1 MTVTKSLLLLPILLA
16 AVASAQDR
24 PRITPVEVVNFPDVL
39 TVKGEVSLAG
49 KLSRTALVS
58 LTEILVPPV
67 KREDT
72 TRLVDAGVVAADG
85 FAQGV
90 ATLIGEVKGPQGK
103 VGEVGAILLPD
114 EERVLR
120 ALAERGQLLLATE
133 LKVTGVS
140 AGAAYFAAE
149 PLPFTVAFP
158 RYRVFLYNAG
168 EKTVSVT
175 LHAYLTE

>member
-1 MTVTKSLLLLPILLA
+1 MRTQFFCA
-16 AVASAQDR
+16 AVAALAIAAGAQER
-24 PRITPVEVVNFPDVL
+24 PRVTPVEVVNFPEVL

-49 KLSRTALVS
+49 KLSRTSLVS
-58 LTEILVPPV
+58 LADVLVPPV

-72 TRLVDAGVVAADG
+72 TRLVDAGVIPTDG

-90 ATLIGEVKGPQGK
+90 ATLIGEMKGPQGK
-103 VGEVGAILLPD
+103 PGDVGVILLPD

-133 LKVTGVS
+133 VKVTAIP

-149 PLPFTVAFP
+149 PLQFTVAFP
-158 RYRVFLYNAG
+158 RYRVLLYNAG
-168 EKTVSVT
+168 EKTVSAT

>member
-1 MTVTKSLLLLPILLA
+1 MRTPMLFSAVALLA
-16 AVASAQDR
+16 AAASAQER
-24 PRITPVEVVNFPDVL
+24 PRVTPVEVINFPEVL

-49 KLSRTALVS
+49 TIRRTSLVS
-58 LTEILVPPV
+58 LADVLVAPV

-72 TRLVDAGVVAADG
+72 TRLVDAGVIPTDG

-90 ATLIGEVKGPQGK
+90 ATLIGELKGPQGK
-103 VGEVGAILLPD
+103 PGEVGAILLPD

-133 LKVTGVS
+133 VKVTAIP

-149 PLPFTVAFP
+149 PLPFTVAYP
-158 RYRVFLYNAG
+158 RYRVLLYNAG
-168 EKTVSVT
+168 EKTVSLT

>member
-1 MTVTKSLLLLPILLA
+1 MIRPRFVAMLTALLA
-16 AVASAQDR
+16 ALASAQER
-24 PRITPVEVVNFPDVL
+24 PRVTPVEVVNLPEVL
-39 TVKGEVSLAG
+39 TVKGEVSLTG
-49 KLSRTALVS
+49 KLARTSLVS
-58 LTEILVPPV
+58 LADVLVPPV
-67 KREDT
+67 RREDT
-72 TRLVDAGVVAADG
+72 TRLVDAGVIVADG

-90 ATLIGEVKGPQGK
+90 ATLLGEVKGPQGK

-133 LKVTGVS
+133 LKVTAIP

>member
-1 MTVTKSLLLLPILLA
+1 MRMHALCAAVIVLA
-16 AVASAQDR
+16 AAAGAQER
-24 PRITPVEVVNFPDVL
+24 PRVTPVEVVNFPEVL
-39 TVKGEVSLAG
+39 TVKGEVSLTG
-49 KLSRTALVS
+49 TLNRTSLVS
-58 LTEILVPPV
+58 LADVLVPPIR
-67 KREDT
+67 REDT
-72 TRLVDAGVVAADG
+72 TRLVDAGVVATDG

-103 VGEVGAILLPD
+103 PGEVGVILLPD

-133 LKVTGVS
+133 LKVTGIP

>member
-1 MTVTKSLLLLPILLA
+1 MRTPLLSGAVALLA
-16 AVASAQDR
+16 AATGAQER
-24 PRITPVEVVNFPDVL
+24 LRVTPVEVVNFPEVI
-39 TVKGEVSLAG
+39 TVKGEVALAG
-49 KLSRTALVS
+49 TLRRTSLVSRTDV
-58 LTEILVPPV
+58 LVPPV

-72 TRLVDAGVVAADG
+72 TRLVDAGVIPTDG
-85 FAQGV
+85 FAHGV

-103 VGEVGAILLPD
+103 PGEVGVILLPD

-133 LKVTGVS
+133 VKVS
-140 AGAAYFAAE
+140 AIPAGAAYFAAE

-158 RYRVFLYNAG
+158 RYRLLLYNSG

-175 LHAYLTE
+175 FHAYLTE